1 MKHLSLVLLLHE
13 CILSTLA
20 DNSES
25 CQRSHGSTCN
35 PLETG
40 RRAKTIEVANYA
52 PEDEID
58 EEEDVDDADLINH
71 MQMRLNVDI
80 PLDSQAP
87 KKVGKSSSTQVED
100 VQKDIQKQVPSKLN
114 LAGAAGKPTT
124 GSQIPMVE
132 AAITSASIRALA
144 SEGALPPSFTQLQS
158 ESSSVRSGS
167 QIVLGAVIGAVLVIL
182 GAFLATLLRG
192 FVGRRKDM
200 SEDELRTAGKAWMLE
215 WALRLDPEAA
225 EKCEKEDYL
234 PIEAEMK
241 LQAKKK
247 HPPPMATGSDSGDTD
262 EEEPE
267 AEWPESDSGE
277 LLEDAVYVAEQVE
290 FANRANE
297 ENDTG
302 YGLDNIVRHAD
313 QICG

>member
-1 MKHLSLVLLLHE
+1 
-13 CILSTLA
+13 
-20 DNSES
+20 
-25 CQRSHGSTCN
+25 
-35 PLETG
+35 LETG

-100 VQKDIQKQVPSKLN
+100 IQKQVPSKLN
-114 LAGAAGKPTT
+114 LVGIAGKPIT

-192 FVGRRKDM
+192 LVGRRKDM

-215 WALRLDPEAA
+215 WALSLDPEAA

-247 HPPPMATGSDSGDTD
+247 HPPPMATASDSGDTD

-277 LLEDAVYVAEQVE
+277 LLEDALYVAEQVE

-313 QICG
+313 PICG